1 MNLLTVPADQPA
13 LYLLGGIALRGIP
26 KPDADALLSQSK
38 VVGLLAYLA
47 LSPRDAFQR
56 RDRIAGLL
64 WPELDQAHARAALRK
79 VVHIVR
85 STLGETAILGRGD
98 EELAFNHEAIWCDTS
113 ALLASVDR
121 GRLGRAVELYAD
133 EGLMPGF
140 YLPDCHDFDSWLSDK
155 RAAMLESAVAAS
167 WALAQ
172 HLEANSH
179 RTEATKQARH
189 TVRLAWSN
197 ERVLRRS
204 LMMLN
209 RLGDRAGALRQYE
222 VFLHRLR
229 RELEAEPSRETTE
242 LAEAIRNGTAIPDQ
256 PRNDSSARAR
266 ET

>member
-1 MNLLTVPADQPA
+1 MNYLAVPSDKPA
-13 LYLLGGIALRGIP
+13 LYLLGGIALKGIP
-26 KPDADALLSQSK
+26 KADADALLSQSK

-79 VVHIVR
+79 LVHIAR
-85 STLGETAILGRGD
+85 TTLGDSAVLGRGD
-98 EELAFNHEAIWCDTS
+98 EELAFNHEAIWCDTA
-113 ALLASVDR
+113 ALLAAVDR
-121 GRLGRAVELYAD
+121 GHLGRAVELYAD
-133 EGLMPGF
+133 DGLMPGF
-140 YLPDCHDFDSWLSDK
+140 YLTDCHDFDAWLSDK

-204 LMMLN
+204 LTMLN
-209 RLGDRAGALRQYE
+209 RLGDKVGALRQYE
-222 VFLHRLR
+222 VFMRRLR
-229 RELEAEPSRETTE
+229 RELEAEPSRETVE
-242 LAEAIRNGTAIPDQ
+242 LIEAIRNGTAQ
-256 PRNDSSARAR
+256 G
-266 ET
+266 

>member
-1 MNLLTVPADQPA
+1 MTAPTDQPT

-26 KPDADALLSQSK
+26 KGDADALLSQSK

-79 VVHIVR
+79 VVHIAR
-85 STLGETAILGRGD
+85 GTLGESAILGRGD
-98 EELAFNHEAIWCDTS
+98 EELAFNHEVIWCDTA
-113 ALLASVDR
+113 ALVAALDR
-121 GRLGRAVELYAD
+121 GYLGRAVELYAD
-133 EGLMPGF
+133 DGLMPGF
-140 YLPDCHDFDSWLSDK
+140 YLTDCHDFDSWLSDK

-172 HLEANSH
+172 HLEATSQ

-204 LMMLN
+204 LTMLN
-209 RLGDRAGALRQYE
+209 RLGDKVGALRQYE
-222 VFLHRLR
+222 VFVRRLKK
-229 RELEAEPSRETTE
+229 ELEAEPSKETVE
-242 LAEAIRNGTAIPDQ
+242 LIESIRNGTARI
-256 PRNDSSARAR
+256 
-266 ET
+266 

>member
-1 MNLLTVPADQPA
+1 MNFLTVPADQPA

-26 KPDADALLSQSK
+26 KSDADTLLSQSK
-38 VVGLLAYLA
+38 VVALLAYLA
-47 LSPRDAFQR
+47 LSPRGVFQR

-79 VVHIVR
+79 VVHITR
-85 STLGETAILGRGD
+85 ATLGESAILGRGD
-98 EELAFNHEAIWCDTS
+98 EELALNHDAVWCDTA
-113 ALLASVDR
+113 ALLAAVER
-121 GRLGRAVELYAD
+121 GHLGRAVELYAD

-140 YLPDCHDFDSWLSDK
+140 FLTDCHDFDAWLSDK

-179 RTEATKQARH
+179 HTAATKQARH

-204 LMMLN
+204 LTMLN

-222 VFLHRLR
+222 VFAHRLR
-229 RELEAEPSRETTE
+229 RELEAEPSRET
-242 LAEAIRNGTAIPDQ
+242 LDLIEAIRNGTAP
-256 PRNDSSARAR
+256 A
-266 ET
+266 